1 MYIQEI
7 NITSIRSIE
16 QFRMTFSQYAGWHV
30 LIGDNGAGKSIIIR
44 AVALAMLD
52 FVDVSAARLNWNDW
66 LQTGQR
72 TGTIDVRIAPD
83 GRYESNGSVLQNR
96 ITLESEAFLTKT
108 NQITVIDGTA
118 SLLEM
123 IFRGRKVYDKNQANY
138 TTTTIPTGIAP
149 QPIPTPPP
157 SAPPQRQAW
166 FSAAYGPFRRF
177 TGGNAEKDSLF
188 KTNPHLGAHLSA
200 FGEDIA
206 LTEALTYLTT
216 LYFKLVT
223 DRINGR
229 QTDSTLDHLIQFIN
243 QGNLLPHG
251 ATIYNVA
258 VDSVWFRDGNGNLV
272 EAIHLSDGYRSV
284 LSLTFELIR
293 QLIRSYGTDL
303 VFAGVRNGGK
313 TIDVPGVVL
322 IDEIDA
328 HLHPTWQTRIGQWF
342 TDHFPN
348 LQFIV
353 TTHSPLICRACERG
367 SIWRLAAPGSNEQ
380 AGEITGSIRDRLI
393 YGNVLDAYGTGVFG
407 DDVTQSE
414 AWQNLAEQLALL
426 NKKSIK
432 GTITETERQR
442 LYDLRAKMPT
452 VE

>member
-16 QFRMTFSQYAGWHV
+16 QFQMTFSQYAGWHV
-30 LIGDNGAGKSIIIR
+30 LIGDNGAGKSTIIR
-44 AVALAMLD
+44 AVALSMLD
-52 FVDVSAARLNWNDW
+52 FVDVSAARLDWNDW

-72 TGTIDVRIAPD
+72 TGTIDVRVAPD

-96 ITLESEAFLTKT
+96 ITLESEAALTKT
-108 NQITVIDGTA
+108 NQIKIVDGTA

-123 IFRGRKVYDKNQANY
+123 IFRGRKVYGKQYAEF
-138 TTTTIPTGIAP
+138 TSPPFPGIAP
-149 QPIPTPPP
+149 PPMSTPPP
-157 SAPPQRQAW
+157 LTTPQLQAW
-166 FSAAYGPFRRF
+166 FSVAYGPFRRF
-177 TGGNAEKDSLF
+177 TGGSAEKDSLF

-206 LTEALTYLTT
+206 LTEALAYLTELGDEQLRDLLQEKPVDPT
-216 LYFKLVT
+216 L
-223 DRINGR
+223 NN
-229 QTDSTLDHLIQFIN
+229 LIKFIN
-243 QGNLLPHG
+243 QGGLLPQG
-251 ATIYNVA
+251 ATIEF
-258 VDSVWFRDGNGNLV
+258 SIFRTRFRDGNGTFV
-272 EAIHLSDGYRSV
+272 EAIQMSDGYRSV

-293 QLIRSYGTDL
+293 QLIRSYGTEL
-303 VFAGVRNGGK
+303 VFANVRNGGK

-367 SIWRLAAPGSNEQ
+367 SIWRLAAPGSDEQ
-380 AGEITGSIRDRLI
+380 TGEITGSVRDRLI